1 MGVGLDIGS
10 KTVKIVELS
19 QGKNEFILKASGI
32 AGHKGRPPEQT
43 QTEKELTPL
52 AETIRKLYKEVRI
65 SSKEV
70 SIALP
75 ESQVFI
81 RTVKFPL
88 LTDSE
93 IASAIKW
100 EAEQYIPIP
109 ISEAIVQHQ
118 IIERKEDITSSQ
130 TTVLLIAVSKQ
141 IVEKY
146 VKVVEM
152 AGLNLIV
159 VETELMSMVRS
170 LAPSDQTVLILDF
183 GAKSTDIAIAKEG
196 RLVFSRSV
204 LTAGEAFTRAIA
216 QGLGIEEIRAE
227 EYKKAYGLSE
237 SLLEGK
243 VKEALQPTVR
253 LVSDEIKK
261 AIHFYQ
267 SEERGSTPS
276 SLILAGGT
284 AGMPEIASVLTKFL
298 NIEVVIGNP
307 FSKVKCDPQVVKSLS
322 DYASYYSVAVGLAMR
337 EE

>member
-1 MGVGLDIGS
+1 M
-10 KTVKIVELS
+10 
-19 QGKNEFILKASGI
+19 
-32 AGHKGRPPEQT
+32 
-43 QTEKELTPL
+43 